1 MATITNDDF
10 LKIAEKAKNKY
21 GFKPSEF
28 FLYKKGLE
36 DMMNYI
42 NNYGNKYVNALSTT
56 LKC

>member
-42 NNYGNKYVNALSTT
+42 NNYGNK
-56 LKC
+56 

>member
-1 MATITNDDF
+1 MATITYDDF
-10 LKIAEKAKNKY
+10 KKIAEKAKNKY

-42 NNYGNKYVNALSTT
+42 NNYDKRRIIRTDT
-56 LKC
+56 ER